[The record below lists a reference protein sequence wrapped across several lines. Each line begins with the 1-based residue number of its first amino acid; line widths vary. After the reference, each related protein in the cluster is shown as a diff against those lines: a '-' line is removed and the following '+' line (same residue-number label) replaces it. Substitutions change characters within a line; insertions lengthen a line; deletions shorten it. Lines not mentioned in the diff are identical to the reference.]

1 MLLLTS
7 RNEDEVM
14 LHVVHLM
21 CVAAHRRPRTRLPQ
35 SGGSVCDCLSAR
47 QSKQSSGM
55 GMVSVGREYFRSS
68 STARSCAMR
77 Q

>member
-1 MLLLTS
+1 MIDITDPKTDAGK
-7 RNEDEVM
+7 RKRKAPPDVDEVL

-47 QSKQSSGM
+47 QSSQSSGM
-55 GMVSVGREYFRSS
+55 GM
-68 STARSCAMR
+68 
-77 Q
+77 